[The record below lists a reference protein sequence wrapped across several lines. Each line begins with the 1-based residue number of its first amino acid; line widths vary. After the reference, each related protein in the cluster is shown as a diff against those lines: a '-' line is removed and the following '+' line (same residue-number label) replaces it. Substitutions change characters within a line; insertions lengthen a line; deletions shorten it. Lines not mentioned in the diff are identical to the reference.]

1 MTGFSGYEVQ
11 WLFFDQGIWRLD
23 PSGGHGSR
31 NIKTYKRNSD
41 IMITCFLKKQLNLV
55 KVTCLPPPSQHTKLI
70 YTSQLYGALGE
81 DFSEES
87 YESINQNL
95 AELVSD
101 EKKP

>member
-1 MTGFSGYEVQ
+1 MLPKKTIKFGQS
-11 WLFFDQGIWRLD
+11 DM
-23 PSGGHGSR
+23 PS
-31 NIKTYKRNSD
+31 
-41 IMITCFLKKQLNLV
+41 
-55 KVTCLPPPSQHTKLI
+55 PPPPQHTKLI

>member
-1 MTGFSGYEVQ
+1 MLPKKTIKFGQS
-11 WLFFDQGIWRLD
+11 DM
-23 PSGGHGSR
+23 PS
-31 NIKTYKRNSD
+31 
-41 IMITCFLKKQLNLV
+41 
-55 KVTCLPPPSQHTKLI
+55 PPQHTKLI